1 MHAVT
6 ILGTCDR
13 RSFVRYSSYSI
24 DIIDHLE
31 HHTLHTHYIQNT
43 SYFTYDLHIQHIPP
57 YTHITPP
64 SHTYPTTLLTLRIT
78 LHTYHTTLLTHHAS
92 PLTLHTTPPTHRLG
106 LERDLGENFNPMST
120 SDADIAKFQEC
131 VAKFQR
137 CQRLL
142 ECQAGTL
149 CPNTIDKIRHVLRMK
164 RHTIG

>member
-1 MHAVT
+1 MIAVS
-6 ILGTCDR
+6 C
-13 RSFVRYSSYSI
+13 SSYSI
-24 DIIDHLE
+24 LYIDIVDHPE
-31 HHTLHTHYIQNT
+31 HHTPHTHITYRTHITLTPIWNT
-43 SYFTYDLHIQHIPP
+43 HHTSLTTCTYNTFHLIHTSHHPLTHIPP
-57 YTHITPP
+57 HS
-64 SHTYPTTLLTLRIT
+64 SHIT
-78 LHTYHTTLLTHHAS
+78 LHTYHTT

-137 CQRLL
+137 RQQLL
-142 ECQAGTL
+142 ECQGGTL

>member
-6 ILGTCDR
+6 ILGTSDR
-13 RSFVRYSSYSI
+13 RSFHLTLYTSSI
-24 DIIDHLE
+24 
-31 HHTLHTHYIQNT
+31 TLNITP
-43 SYFTYDLHIQHIPP
+43 S
-57 YTHITPP
+57 THITYRTHIIFHLRPAH
-64 SHTYPTTLLTLRIT
+64 STLYTHHTTLSHISHHTPHIRIT

-120 SDADIAKFQEC
+120 SDADISKFQEC

-137 CQRLL
+137 RQQLL